1 MKRISPVVV
10 SATAALALLLAGCGS
25 DEEAGEASGP
35 SKGMTAASET
45 ADISN
50 TTRSDHSTESEP
62 EPETPANTEEP
73 RTPPAGVNE
82 GTPAAASDTT
92 CTQFKALDEGAQK
105 ALVERILAEHPESS
119 FAGSPN
125 VALGTAKLVC
135 NAGSLADTPVA
146 HAAGLIPKN

>member
-1 MKRISPVVV
+1 MKRISSVIV

-25 DEEAGEASGP
+25 DEEAGEANGLR
-35 SKGMTAASET
+35 KGVTAASET
-45 ADISN
+45 TDTSDS
-50 TTRSDHSTESEP
+50 TRPSGSTESESEAKP
-62 EPETPANTEEP
+62 PANTEEP
-73 RTPPAGVNE
+73 RTLTTGTDE
-82 GTPAAASDTT
+82 DTPAAASDTT
-92 CTQFKALDEGAQK
+92 CAQFKALAEDAQK

-146 HAAGLIPKN
+146 LAAGLIPKN